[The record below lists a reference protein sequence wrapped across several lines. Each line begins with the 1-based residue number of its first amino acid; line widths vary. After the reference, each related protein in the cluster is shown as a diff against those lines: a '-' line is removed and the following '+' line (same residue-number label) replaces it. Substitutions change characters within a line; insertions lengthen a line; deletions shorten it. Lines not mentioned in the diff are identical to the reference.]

1 MKIGK
6 RSRRHWKTIFSHFL
20 KFDPYFRNLIRSYQA
35 FNASSTP
42 LAETEGNP
50 QQPNPFGLPS
60 VSASA
65 CVHTIRDTI
74 SMFNWLDGKPWFSH
88 DWERIFESGKTVMKS
103 IITTWG
109 RVSRFWFTGI
119 ACGVDTD

>member
-88 DWERIFESGKTVMKS
+88 EVERDFRKRENDIFLLYHL
-103 IITTWG
+103 WW
-109 RVSRFWFTGI
+109 R
-119 ACGVDTD
+119 CC